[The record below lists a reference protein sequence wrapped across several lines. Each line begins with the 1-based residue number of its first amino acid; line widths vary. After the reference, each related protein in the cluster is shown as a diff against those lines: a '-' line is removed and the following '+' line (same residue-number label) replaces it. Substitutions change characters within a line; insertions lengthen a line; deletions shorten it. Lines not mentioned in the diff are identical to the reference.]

1 MRPPVVARGR
11 RAGGGRVG
19 RAPGCRAAPGV
30 GAGTSGLPQGLE
42 KLVGLFQLVPDPKE
56 RCVEPPAG
64 CAAGNGRPPR
74 PPVLLPG
81 LRLPRSRADRGDA
94 RCRYKQLL
102 FFATKLEAFPEEF
115 RTSENKVEGC
125 VSQVWVKPVIQ
136 DDGLVYFSA
145 DSDSQLTKGLAALL
159 VQGLSGSSPAE
170 ILKVTPEFIEDLGLK
185 QSLTP
190 SRNNGFL
197 NMLKKMQKSTLE
209 AYMAAEKAKEA
220 GGAAA
225 APAAGEEGAAAAA
238 PPSTTR
244 QMERILQENLRPTQ
258 LEITDNS
265 EQHKGHYDARA
276 GNTYG
281 SAESH
286 FALQIVSDEFE
297 GLNQVKRHQKVYGL
311 LFDLLEPRG
320 SVHALQLFTKTP
332 AEMQR

>member
-1 MRPPVVARGR
+1 MRGSRRCGGDRPPSA
-11 RAGGGRVG
+11 
-19 RAPGCRAAPGV
+19 
-30 GAGTSGLPQGLE
+30 
-42 KLVGLFQLVPDPKE
+42 VPS
-56 RCVEPPAG
+56 PAS
-64 CAAGNGRPPR
+64 ASLA
-74 PPVLLPG
+74 LALT
-81 LRLPRSRADRGDA
+81 GDNA
-94 RCRYKQLL
+94 LCRYKQLL

-115 RTSENKVEGC
+115 RTSANKVEGC
-125 VSQVWVKPVIQ
+125 VSQVWVKPVIK

-220 GGAAA
+220 GGAAEA
-225 APAAGEEGAAAAA
+225 EAGEEGAAAA

-297 GLNQVKRHQKVYGL
+297 GLNQVRRHQKVYGL